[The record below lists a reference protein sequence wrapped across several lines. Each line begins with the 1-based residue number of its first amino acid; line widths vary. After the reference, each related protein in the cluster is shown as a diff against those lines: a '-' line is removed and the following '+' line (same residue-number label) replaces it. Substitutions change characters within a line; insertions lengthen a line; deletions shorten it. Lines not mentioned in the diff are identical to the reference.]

1 MIVQDHGLVVLCFY
15 DGTPRSSSGGTKRK
29 KRSSSSSTV
38 VVKSDKEKR
47 QGATLSALYEAARI
61 LATDMDDLSTRVS
74 FFMIDVFDPYL
85 VDVAAMFNAVEVELP
100 AIKFMHLGAATA
112 SAFDRSARV
121 QKKWFDYDGPL
132 TDSESMAEMI
142 ADAAENPTLRVTR
155 GAAGRGRDGLGPTQ

>member
-1 MIVQDHGLVVLCFY
+1 M
-15 DGTPRSSSGGTKRK
+15 
-29 KRSSSSSTV
+29 
-38 VVKSDKEKR
+38 VKSDKEKR

-142 ADAAENPTLRVTR
+142 ADAAENLTLRVTR